1 MAEVRIGSQ
10 TADSGAICVVNAGV
24 INRATQGV
32 YTAPTA
38 HFARYFCPLVPLL
51 PTDVPKMLKK

>member
-1 MAEVRIGSQ
+1 MNQNTENMSLEEALVY
-10 TADSGAICVVNAGV
+10 
-24 INRATQGV
+24 V

-51 PTDVPKMLKK
+51 PTDVPNTHKHNFIV